1 MNIENLSLVVDN
13 INYLNQINCNFEFN
27 KIYAL
32 VGDTSVNVFLRV
44 LCNLIKPTLGSI
56 KITDNTNLGFFL
68 TDNTNLG
75 FFLNDMHFINDFDA
89 IETLEDISTTKLDK
103 KEISVLLNKVDLLKD
118 SKLEIKNYSENML
131 KKLGIICTTLNNNK
145 IILIEDVFK
154 SLTKSDVDAV
164 RIFLLNLKSNGY
176 LIIITGRQKEEFTY
190 FADKI
195 YELESG
201 TLNEIL

>member
-1 MNIENLSLVVDN
+1 MKIENLSLVVDN

-56 KITDNTNLGFFL
+56 KIA
-68 TDNTNLG
+68 DNTNLG

-154 SLTKSDVDAV
+154 SLTQSDIDAV
-164 RIFLLNLKSNGY
+164 RIFLLNLKSNDY

>member
-13 INYLNQINCNFEFN
+13 INYLNKINCNFEFN

-56 KITDNTNLGFFL
+56 KI

-154 SLTKSDVDAV
+154 SLTQSDIDAV

>member
-68 TDNTNLG
+68 
-75 FFLNDMHFINDFDA
+75 NDMHFINDFDA
-89 IETLEDISTTKLDK
+89 IEILEDISTTKLDK

-154 SLTKSDVDAV
+154 SLTPSDIDAV

>member
-44 LCNLIKPTLGSI
+44 LCNLIKPTSGSI
-56 KITDNTNLGFFL
+56 KI

-154 SLTKSDVDAV
+154 SLTQSDIDAV

>member
-56 KITDNTNLGFFL
+56 KITDNTNLS
-68 TDNTNLG
+68 
-75 FFLNDMHFINDFDA
+75 FFLNDMHFISDFDA

-154 SLTKSDVDAV
+154 SLTQSDIDAV

-195 YELESG
+195 YGLESG

>member
-44 LCNLIKPTLGSI
+44 LCNLIKPTSGSI
-56 KITDNTNLGFFL
+56 KI

-154 SLTKSDVDAV
+154 SLTKSDIDAV

>member
-68 TDNTNLG
+68 
-75 FFLNDMHFINDFDA
+75 NDMHFINDFDA

-103 KEISVLLNKVDLLKD
+103 KEISVLLNKVDLIKD

>member
-13 INYLNQINCNFEFN
+13 INYLNQINCNFELN

-56 KITDNTNLGFFL
+56 KI

-154 SLTKSDVDAV
+154 NLTQSDIDAV

-190 FADKI
+190 FVDKI

>member
-13 INYLNQINCNFEFN
+13 INYLNKINCNFEFN

-56 KITDNTNLGFFL
+56 KI

-154 SLTKSDVDAV
+154 SLTQSDIDAV
-164 RIFLLNLKSNGY
+164 RILLLNLKSNGY

>member
-56 KITDNTNLGFFL
+56 KIA
-68 TDNTNLG
+68 DNTNLG

-154 SLTKSDVDAV
+154 SLTQSDIDAV

>member
-56 KITDNTNLGFFL
+56 KITDNTNLV
-68 TDNTNLG
+68 

>member
-56 KITDNTNLGFFL
+56 KI

-190 FADKI
+190 FADKL

>member
-13 INYLNQINCNFEFN
+13 INYLNQINCNFELN

-56 KITDNTNLGFFL
+56 KI

-154 SLTKSDVDAV
+154 SLTQSDIDAV

-176 LIIITGRQKEEFTY
+176 LFIITGRQKEKFTY

>member
-56 KITDNTNLGFFL
+56 KI

-154 SLTKSDVDAV
+154 NLTPSDIDMV
-164 RIFLLNLKSNGY
+164 RDFLLDLKSNGY

>member
-1 MNIENLSLVVDN
+1 MKIENISLT
-13 INYLNQINCNFEFN
+13 INGVNFLGQISCNFDFN

-32 VGDTSVNVFLRV
+32 VGDTSVNVFLRI
-44 LCNLIKPTLGSI
+44 LCGLVSPTTG
-56 KITDNTNLGFFL
+56 KVTTENNATW
-68 TDNTNLG
+68 G
-75 FFLNDMHFINDFDA
+75 FFLNDMHFITDFNA
-89 IETLEDISTTKLDK
+89 QETIEDISSKQLTK
-103 KEISVLLNKVDLLKD
+103 KEINEQLNKLDLFKD
-118 SKLEIKNYSENML
+118 SKLKIGKYQENML
-131 KKLGIICTTLNNNK
+131 KKLGILCTTLNNNK

-154 SLTKSDVDAV
+154 SLTQSDIDAV

>member
-68 TDNTNLG
+68 
-75 FFLNDMHFINDFDA
+75 NDMHFISDFDA

-118 SKLEIKNYSENML
+118 SKLEIKNYGENML

-154 SLTKSDVDAV
+154 SLTQSDIDAV

>member
-1 MNIENLSLVVDN
+1 MNIENLSIVVDN

-68 TDNTNLG
+68 
-75 FFLNDMHFINDFDA
+75 NDMHFINDFDA
-89 IETLEDISTTKLDK
+89 IEILEDISTTKLDK

-154 SLTKSDVDAV
+154 SLTKSDIDAV
-164 RIFLLNLKSNGY
+164 RILLLNLKSNGY

>member
-1 MNIENLSLVVDN
+1 MNIKNLSLVVDN

-56 KITDNTNLGFFL
+56 KI

>member
-56 KITDNTNLGFFL
+56 KITDNTNLS
-68 TDNTNLG
+68 
-75 FFLNDMHFINDFDA
+75 FFLNDMHFISDFDA

-154 SLTKSDVDAV
+154 SLTQSDIDAV

>member
-68 TDNTNLG
+68 
-75 FFLNDMHFINDFDA
+75 NDMHFINDFNA

-103 KEISVLLNKVDLLKD
+103 KEIGVLLNKVDLLKD

-154 SLTKSDVDAV
+154 SLTPSDIDAV

-190 FADKI
+190 FVDKI

>member
-56 KITDNTNLGFFL
+56 KI

-154 SLTKSDVDAV
+154 SLTQSDIDAV

-195 YELESG
+195 YELESS

>member
-56 KITDNTNLGFFL
+56 KIA
-68 TDNTNLG
+68 DNTNLG

-154 SLTKSDVDAV
+154 SLTQSDIDAV
-164 RIFLLNLKSNGY
+164 RILLLNLKSNGY

>member
-1 MNIENLSLVVDN
+1 MNIENLSIVVDN

-56 KITDNTNLGFFL
+56 KI

-154 SLTKSDVDAV
+154 SLTQSDIDAV

>member
-1 MNIENLSLVVDN
+1 MNIKNLSLVVDN

-56 KITDNTNLGFFL
+56 KI

-154 SLTKSDVDAV
+154 SLTQSDIDAV

-190 FADKI
+190 FVDKI

>member
-68 TDNTNLG
+68 
-75 FFLNDMHFINDFDA
+75 NDMHFISDFDA

-154 SLTKSDVDAV
+154 SLTQSDIDAV

>member
-44 LCNLIKPTLGSI
+44 LCNLIKPTLCSI
-56 KITDNTNLGFFL
+56 KI

-118 SKLEIKNYSENML
+118 SKLEIKKYSENML

-154 SLTKSDVDAV
+154 SLTQSDIDAV

>member
-1 MNIENLSLVVDN
+1 MNIENLSIVVDN

-44 LCNLIKPTLGSI
+44 LCNLIKPTFGSI
-56 KITDNTNLGFFL
+56 KI

-89 IETLEDISTTKLDK
+89 IEILEDISTTKLDK

-154 SLTKSDVDAV
+154 SLTKSDIDAV
-164 RIFLLNLKSNGY
+164 RILLLNLKSNGY

>member
-68 TDNTNLG
+68 
-75 FFLNDMHFINDFDA
+75 NDMHFISDFDA

-103 KEISVLLNKVDLLKD
+103 KEIGVLLNKVDLLKD

-154 SLTKSDVDAV
+154 SLTQSDIDAV
-164 RIFLLNLKSNGY
+164 RILLLNLKSNGY

>member
-1 MNIENLSLVVDN
+1 MKIENLSLVVDN

-56 KITDNTNLGFFL
+56 KI

-154 SLTKSDVDAV
+154 SLTPSDIDAV

-190 FADKI
+190 FVDKI

>member
-68 TDNTNLG
+68 
-75 FFLNDMHFINDFDA
+75 NDMHFINDFDA
-89 IETLEDISTTKLDK
+89 IETLEDISTTKLAK

-154 SLTKSDVDAV
+154 SLTQSDIDAV

>member
-68 TDNTNLG
+68 
-75 FFLNDMHFINDFDA
+75 NDMHFINDFDA
-89 IETLEDISTTKLDK
+89 IEALEDISTTKLDK

-154 SLTKSDVDAV
+154 SLTPSDIDAV

>member
-56 KITDNTNLGFFL
+56 KI

-154 SLTKSDVDAV
+154 SLTSNDVDAV

-176 LIIITGRQKEEFTY
+176 LIIITGRQKEELTY

-195 YELESG
+195 YEL
-201 TLNEIL
+201 

>member
-56 KITDNTNLGFFL
+56 KI

-154 SLTKSDVDAV
+154 SLTQSDIDAV

-190 FADKI
+190 FVDKI

>member
-68 TDNTNLG
+68 
-75 FFLNDMHFINDFDA
+75 NDMHFINDFDA
-89 IETLEDISTTKLDK
+89 TETLEDISTTKLDK

-154 SLTKSDVDAV
+154 SLTPSDIDAV

>member
-13 INYLNQINCNFEFN
+13 INYLNKINCNFEFN

-56 KITDNTNLGFFL
+56 KI

>member
-1 MNIENLSLVVDN
+1 MKIENLSLVVDN

-56 KITDNTNLGFFL
+56 KI

-154 SLTKSDVDAV
+154 SLTQSDIDAV

-190 FADKI
+190 FVDKI

>member
-13 INYLNQINCNFEFN
+13 INYLNKINCNFEFN

-56 KITDNTNLGFFL
+56 KI

-154 SLTKSDVDAV
+154 SLTPSDIDAV

>member
-56 KITDNTNLGFFL
+56 KI

-131 KKLGIICTTLNNNK
+131 KKLGIICTALNNNK

-154 SLTKSDVDAV
+154 SLTQSDIDAV